1 MNETEVYI
9 VPNFL
14 MTNSYQ
20 DIEFGRFVYFF
31 NRAGQFCTQKYWK
44 RIGRKNTM
52 IGINVPK
59 VKNKIKVNMYIKVSL
74 LGVDSLWGD
83 CTFIPA
89 DWGS

>member
-1 MNETEVYI
+1 MNETEVYS

-31 NRAGQFCTQKYWK
+31 IRAGQFCTQKYWK

-59 VKNKIKVNMYIKVSL
+59 VKNKIKVTIFWESQKK
-74 LGVDSLWGD
+74 
-83 CTFIPA
+83 FF
-89 DWGS
+89 

>member
-1 MNETEVYI
+1 MTKVPKTKRQKYGMNETEVYI

-31 NRAGQFCTQKYWK
+31 IRAGQFCTQKYWK

-59 VKNKIKVNMYIKVSL
+59 VKKKIKVNI
-74 LGVDSLWGD
+74 
-83 CTFIPA
+83 F
-89 DWGS
+89 

>member
-1 MNETEVYI
+1 
-9 VPNFL
+9 

-31 NRAGQFCTQKYWK
+31 IRAGQFCTQKYWK

-59 VKNKIKVNMYIKVSL
+59 VKNKIKVNIFWESQKKIFKNHLLVSL
-74 LGVDSLWGD
+74 QTYEKSNVRVDD
-83 CTFIPA
+83 I
-89 DWGS
+89 

>member
-1 MNETEVYI
+1 M
-9 VPNFL
+9 PNFL

-31 NRAGQFCTQKYWK
+31 IRAGQFCTQKYWK

-59 VKNKIKVNMYIKVSL
+59 VKKIKLKSIYSEKAKKRFKNHLIVSL
-74 LGVDSLWGD
+74 QIYEMLE
-83 CTFIPA
+83 
-89 DWGS
+89 